1 MTAGK
6 FIKGIKDGIKEE
18 GYKANEL
25 ELNYIEFHLPDCYE
39 IEFRTKNDEVITILV
54 END

>member
-25 ELNYIEFHLPDCYE
+25 ELNYIQYHPNDCYE
-39 IEFRTKNDEVITILV
+39 IEFRNKDDEVVTIIV
-54 END
+54 ENN

>member
-6 FIKGIKDGIKEE
+6 FTKGIKDGIKEK

-25 ELNYIEFHLPDCYE
+25 ELNCITFYLPDCYE
-39 IEFRTKNDEVITILV
+39 IEFRTKDDEVITIIV
-54 END
+54 ENN

>member
-6 FIKGIKDGIKEE
+6 FIKGIKDGIKEK

-25 ELNYIEFHLPDCYE
+25 ELNYIKYYPIDCFL
-39 IEFRTKNDEVITILV
+39 IEFRDKNDEVITIIV